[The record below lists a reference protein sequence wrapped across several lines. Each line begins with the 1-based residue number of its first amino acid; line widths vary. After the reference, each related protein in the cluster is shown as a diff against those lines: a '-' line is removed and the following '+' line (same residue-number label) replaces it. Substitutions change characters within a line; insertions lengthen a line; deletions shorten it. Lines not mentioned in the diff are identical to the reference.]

1 MDGCNLSSFILLADK
16 IGFPALFL
24 FCLAYAT
31 LKVFKWF
38 VPFAERKVDELL
50 RNQRERTQV
59 LTEQA
64 EAWKSSHLELR
75 LLLERVRHDIQVM
88 GQKV

>member
-1 MDGCNLSSFILLADK
+1 MDGCNLSSFMLLADK

-31 LKVFKWF
+31 LKVFGWF
-38 VPFAERKVDELL
+38 VPFVERKVDELL
-50 RNQRERTQV
+50 RDQRERTQV

-75 LLLERVRHDIQVM
+75 LLVESMRHDIQVM